1 MTQPKPGF
9 LQRLQTKWQLKSLT
23 QVLLVLL
30 VFACTGTTILLIK
43 NPILAFFGIERGGG
57 FMNTLA
63 YLLLVLPLY
72 QIMLLIY
79 GFIFGQFR
87 FFLEKEKQLVQR
99 IGRVFNRKKKKVL
112 RLADPDPVDGRIFL
126 LANLPKDWE
135 MLGILQVRIG
145 CQHLLGCISRQSQ

>member
-1 MTQPKPGF
+1 MTEPKPGF

-30 VFACTGTTILLIK
+30 VFACTGTTILFIK
-43 NPILAFFGIERGGG
+43 NPILAIFGIERGGG

-87 FFLEKEKQLVQR
+87 FFWEKEKQLVQR
-99 IGRVFNRKKKKVL
+99 IGRGFYRKK
-112 RLADPDPVDGRIFL
+112 
-126 LANLPKDWE
+126 
-135 MLGILQVRIG
+135 
-145 CQHLLGCISRQSQ
+145 

>member
-1 MTQPKPGF
+1 MTPSKPGF
-9 LQRLQTKWQLKSLT
+9 LQRLQAKWKLKSLT

-43 NPILAFFGIERGGG
+43 NPILAFFSIERGGG
-57 FMNTLA
+57 LMNTLA

-87 FFLEKEKQLVQR
+87 FFWEKEKQLVQR
-99 IGRVFNRKKKKVL
+99 IGRVFNRKNKKL
-112 RLADPDPVDGRIFL
+112 
-126 LANLPKDWE
+126 
-135 MLGILQVRIG
+135 
-145 CQHLLGCISRQSQ
+145 

>member
-1 MTQPKPGF
+1 MTRPKLGF

-43 NPILAFFGIERGGG
+43 NPILAFFDIERGGG
-57 FMNTLA
+57 VMNTLA

-87 FFLEKEKQLVQR
+87 FFWEKEKQLVQR
-99 IGRVFNRKKKKVL
+99 IGRVFNRKK
-112 RLADPDPVDGRIFL
+112 
-126 LANLPKDWE
+126 
-135 MLGILQVRIG
+135 
-145 CQHLLGCISRQSQ
+145 